1 MSRNR
6 IKLSLGRFADRA
18 LRLSKDA
25 AAVYEMLLPSE
36 TKYAEALQ
44 QIHDGALELY
54 YAAQEGQEA

>member
-6 IKLSLGRFADRA
+6 IKVSLTRFAERS

-25 AAVYEMLLPSE
+25 AAVYEMLMPSE
-36 TKYAEALQ
+36 SKYAEALQ

-54 YAAQEGQEA
+54 YTALEGEDA